1 MQNQIV
7 LLTNKI
13 LKLYSNYEMKLYEN
27 SKILLSLT
35 SEYIEGPVLKL
46 SLVQGKDIFNSLELN
61 FDSNERALYEY
72 LSLILIVKASEKND
86 ISIIINDDKLHF
98 DIEEILGFIEKDDND
113 SVKEIIN
120 RKIFSLNRLKSN
132 TISDTMSVLNYY
144 NSTFKKYGGKKK
156 CLEKI

>member
-13 LKLYSNYEMKLYEN
+13 LKLYSNYDMLLNEN

-86 ISIIINDDKLHF
+86 ISIIINDDKLYF

>member
-13 LKLYSNYEMKLYEN
+13 LKLYSNYEMLLNEN
-27 SKILLSLT
+27 NKILLSLT

-46 SLVQGKDIFNSLELN
+46 SLVQEKDISNSLELN
-61 FDSNERALYEY
+61 FDNNERFLYEY

-86 ISIIINDDKLHF
+86 ISIIINDDKLSL
-98 DIEEILGFIEKDDND
+98 DIEEILGFIVKNDND
-113 SVKEIIN
+113 SIKEIID

-132 TISDTMSVLNYY
+132 TISDTVSVLNYY

>member
-1 MQNQIV
+1 MQNQMV

-13 LKLYSNYEMKLYEN
+13 LKLYSNYETLLNEN

-46 SLVQGKDIFNSLELN
+46 SLVQGKDISNSLELN
-61 FDSNERALYEY
+61 FDNDERALYKY

-86 ISIIINDDKLHF
+86 ISIIINDDKLYF

-113 SVKEIIN
+113 SIKEIIN

>member
-13 LKLYSNYEMKLYEN
+13 LKLYSNYEMLLNEN
-27 SKILLSLT
+27 NKILLSLN
-35 SEYIEGPVLKL
+35 SEYIEGTFLKL
-46 SLVQGKDIFNSLELN
+46 SLVQGKDISNSLELN
-61 FDSNERALYEY
+61 FDNNERSLYEY
-72 LSLILIVKASEKND
+72 LSLILIVKSSEKND
-86 ISIIINDDKLHF
+86 ISIIINDDKLSL
-98 DIEEILGFIEKDDND
+98 DIEEILGFIVKDDND
-113 SVKEIIN
+113 SIKEIID

-132 TISDTMSVLNYY
+132 TISDTMLVLNYY

>member
-13 LKLYSNYEMKLYEN
+13 LKLYNNYEMLLNEN

-46 SLVQGKDIFNSLELN
+46 SLVQGKNISNSLELN
-61 FDSNERALYEY
+61 FDNNERSLYEY
-72 LSLILIVKASEKND
+72 LSLILIVKSSEKND
-86 ISIIINDDKLHF
+86 ISIIINDDKLSL
-98 DIEEILGFIEKDDND
+98 DIEEILGFIVKDDND
-113 SVKEIIN
+113 SIKEIID
-120 RKIFSLNRLKSN
+120 RKIFSLNKLKSN
-132 TISDTMSVLNYY
+132 TISDTMLVLNYY

>member
-13 LKLYSNYEMKLYEN
+13 LKLYSNYEMLLNEN
-27 SKILLSLT
+27 NKILLSLT

-46 SLVQGKDIFNSLELN
+46 SLVQEKDISNSLELN
-61 FDSNERALYEY
+61 FDNNERSLYEY
-72 LSLILIVKASEKND
+72 LSLVLIVKASEKND
-86 ISIIINDDKLHF
+86 ISIIINDDKLSL
-98 DIEEILGFIEKDDND
+98 DIEEILGFIVKDDND
-113 SVKEIIN
+113 SIKEIID

-132 TISDTMSVLNYY
+132 TISDTVSVLNYY

>member
-13 LKLYSNYEMKLYEN
+13 LKLYSNYEMLLNEN
-27 SKILLSLT
+27 NKILLSLT

-46 SLVQGKDIFNSLELN
+46 SLVQEKDISNSLELN
-61 FDSNERALYEY
+61 FDNNERFLYEY

-86 ISIIINDDKLHF
+86 ISIIINDDKLSL
-98 DIEEILGFIEKDDND
+98 DIEEILDFIVKDDND
-113 SVKEIIN
+113 SIKEIID

-132 TISDTMSVLNYY
+132 TISDTVSVLNYY

>member
-13 LKLYSNYEMKLYEN
+13 LKLYSNYEMLLNEN
-27 SKILLSLT
+27 NKILLSLT

-46 SLVQGKDIFNSLELN
+46 SLVQGKDISNSLELN
-61 FDSNERALYEY
+61 FDNNERSLYEY
-72 LSLILIVKASEKND
+72 LSLILIVKSSEKND
-86 ISIIINDDKLHF
+86 ISIIINDDKLSL

-113 SVKEIIN
+113 SIKEIID

-132 TISDTMSVLNYY
+132 TISDTMLVLNYY

>member
-13 LKLYSNYEMKLYEN
+13 LKLYSNYEMLLNEN
-27 SKILLSLT
+27 NKILLSLT

-46 SLVQGKDIFNSLELN
+46 SLVQEKDISNSLELN
-61 FDSNERALYEY
+61 FDNNERSLYEY
-72 LSLILIVKASEKND
+72 LSLVLIVKASEKND
-86 ISIIINDDKLHF
+86 ISIIINDDKLSL
-98 DIEEILGFIEKDDND
+98 DIEEILGFIVKDDND
-113 SVKEIIN
+113 SIKEIID

-132 TISDTMSVLNYY
+132 TISDTMLVLNYY

>member
-13 LKLYSNYEMKLYEN
+13 LKLYSNYEMLLNEN

-46 SLVQGKDIFNSLELN
+46 SLVQGKDISNSLELN
-61 FDSNERALYEY
+61 FDNNERSLYEY
-72 LSLILIVKASEKND
+72 LSLILIVKSSEKND
-86 ISIIINDDKLHF
+86 ISIIINDDKLSL

-113 SVKEIIN
+113 SIKEIID
-120 RKIFSLNRLKSN
+120 RKIFSLNKLKSN
-132 TISDTMSVLNYY
+132 TISDTMLVLNYY

>member
-13 LKLYSNYEMKLYEN
+13 LKLYSNYEMLLNEN
-27 SKILLSLT
+27 NKILLSLT

-46 SLVQGKDIFNSLELN
+46 SLVQEKDISNSLELN
-61 FDSNERALYEY
+61 FDNNERFLYEY
-72 LSLILIVKASEKND
+72 LALILIVKASEKND
-86 ISIIINDDKLHF
+86 ISIIINDDKLSL
-98 DIEEILGFIEKDDND
+98 DIEEILGFIVKDDND
-113 SVKEIIN
+113 SIKEIID

-132 TISDTMSVLNYY
+132 TISDTVSVLNYY

>member
-13 LKLYSNYEMKLYEN
+13 LKLYSNYEMLLNKN

-46 SLVQGKDIFNSLELN
+46 SIVYGKVISNSLELN
-61 FDSNERALYEY
+61 FDNNESALYEY

-86 ISIIINDDKLHF
+86 ISIIINDDKLYF

-132 TISDTMSVLNYY
+132 TISDTISALNYY
-144 NSTFKKYGGKKK
+144 NSTFKKYGGKKR

>member
-13 LKLYSNYEMKLYEN
+13 LKLYSNYEMLLNEN

-46 SLVQGKDIFNSLELN
+46 SLVQGKDISNSLELN

-86 ISIIINDDKLHF
+86 ISIIINDDKLYF

-156 CLEKI
+156 CLEKM

>member
-13 LKLYSNYEMKLYEN
+13 LKLYSNYEMLLNEN
-27 SKILLSLT
+27 NKILLSLT

-46 SLVQGKDIFNSLELN
+46 SLVQEKDISNSLELN
-61 FDSNERALYEY
+61 FDNNERSLYEY
-72 LSLILIVKASEKND
+72 LSLILIVKSSEKND
-86 ISIIINDDKLHF
+86 ISIIINDDKLSL
-98 DIEEILGFIEKDDND
+98 DIEEILGFIVKDDND
-113 SVKEIIN
+113 SIKEIID

-132 TISDTMSVLNYY
+132 TISDTVSVLNYY

>member
-13 LKLYSNYEMKLYEN
+13 LKLYNNYEMLLNEN

-46 SLVQGKDIFNSLELN
+46 SLVQGKDISNSLELN
-61 FDSNERALYEY
+61 FDNNERSLYEY
-72 LSLILIVKASEKND
+72 LSLILIVKSSEKND
-86 ISIIINDDKLHF
+86 ISIIINDDKLSL
-98 DIEEILGFIEKDDND
+98 DIEEILGFIVKDDND
-113 SVKEIIN
+113 SIKEIID

-132 TISDTMSVLNYY
+132 TISDTMLVLNYY

>member
-13 LKLYSNYEMKLYEN
+13 LKLYNNYEMKLYEN

-35 SEYIEGPVLKL
+35 SEYMEGPVLKL
-46 SLVQGKDIFNSLELN
+46 SLVQGKDISNSLELN
-61 FDSNERALYEY
+61 FDNDERPLYEY

-86 ISIIINDDKLHF
+86 ISIIINDDKLYF

-113 SVKEIIN
+113 SIKEIIN

-156 CLEKI
+156 CLKKI

>member
-13 LKLYSNYEMKLYEN
+13 LKLYNNYEMLLNEN

-35 SEYIEGPVLKL
+35 REYIEGPVLKL
-46 SLVQGKDIFNSLELN
+46 SLVQGKDISNSLELN
-61 FDSNERALYEY
+61 FDNNERSLYEY

-86 ISIIINDDKLHF
+86 ISIIINDDKLF
-98 DIEEILGFIEKDDND
+98 LDIEEILGFIVKDDND
-113 SVKEIIN
+113 SIKEIID

-132 TISDTMSVLNYY
+132 TISDTMLVLNYY

>member
-13 LKLYSNYEMKLYEN
+13 LKLYSNYEMLLNEN
-27 SKILLSLT
+27 NKILLSLT

-46 SLVQGKDIFNSLELN
+46 SLVQEKDISNSLEFN
-61 FDSNERALYEY
+61 FDNNERSLYEY
-72 LSLILIVKASEKND
+72 LSLVLIVKASEKND
-86 ISIIINDDKLHF
+86 ISIIINDDKLSL
-98 DIEEILGFIEKDDND
+98 DIEEILGFIVKNDND
-113 SVKEIIN
+113 SIKEIID

-132 TISDTMSVLNYY
+132 TISDTVSVLNYY

>member
-13 LKLYSNYEMKLYEN
+13 LKLYNNYEMLLNEN

-46 SLVQGKDIFNSLELN
+46 SLVQGKDISNSLELN
-61 FDSNERALYEY
+61 FDNNERSLYEY
-72 LSLILIVKASEKND
+72 LSLILIVKSSEKND
-86 ISIIINDDKLHF
+86 ISIIINDDKLF
-98 DIEEILGFIEKDDND
+98 LDIEEILGFIVKDDND
-113 SVKEIIN
+113 SIKEIID

-132 TISDTMSVLNYY
+132 TISDTMLVLNYY

>member
-13 LKLYSNYEMKLYEN
+13 LKLYSNYEMLLNEN

-46 SLVQGKDIFNSLELN
+46 SLVQGKNISNSLELN
-61 FDSNERALYEY
+61 FDNNERALYEY
-72 LSLILIVKASEKND
+72 LSLILIVKSSEKND
-86 ISIIINDDKLHF
+86 ISIIINDDKLSL

-113 SVKEIIN
+113 SIKEIID

-132 TISDTMSVLNYY
+132 TISDTMLVLNYY

>member
-13 LKLYSNYEMKLYEN
+13 LKLYNNYEMLLNEN

-46 SLVQGKDIFNSLELN
+46 SLVQGKDISNSLELN
-61 FDSNERALYEY
+61 FDNNERSLYEY
-72 LSLILIVKASEKND
+72 LSLILIVKSSEKND
-86 ISIIINDDKLHF
+86 ISIIINDDKLSL

-113 SVKEIIN
+113 SIKEIID
-120 RKIFSLNRLKSN
+120 RKIFSLNKLKSN
-132 TISDTMSVLNYY
+132 TISDTMLVLNYY

>member
-13 LKLYSNYEMKLYEN
+13 LKLYSNYEMLLNEN

-46 SLVQGKDIFNSLELN
+46 SLVQGKDISNSLELN
-61 FDSNERALYEY
+61 FDNNERALYEY

-86 ISIIINDDKLHF
+86 ISIIINDDKLYF

>member
-13 LKLYSNYEMKLYEN
+13 LKLYSNYEMLLNEN
-27 SKILLSLT
+27 NKILLSLT

-46 SLVQGKDIFNSLELN
+46 SLVQGKDISNSLELN
-61 FDSNERALYEY
+61 FDNNERSLYEY
-72 LSLILIVKASEKND
+72 LSLILIVKSSEKND
-86 ISIIINDDKLHF
+86 ISIIINDDKLSL
-98 DIEEILGFIEKDDND
+98 DIEEILGFIVKDDND
-113 SVKEIIN
+113 SIKEIID

-132 TISDTMSVLNYY
+132 TISDTMLVLNYY

>member
-13 LKLYSNYEMKLYEN
+13 LKLYSNYEMLLNEN

-46 SLVQGKDIFNSLELN
+46 SLVQGKDISNSLELN
-61 FDSNERALYEY
+61 FDNDERALYEY

-86 ISIIINDDKLHF
+86 IGIIINDDKLHF

-113 SVKEIIN
+113 SIKEIIN

>member
-13 LKLYSNYEMKLYEN
+13 LKLYSNYEMLLNEN
-27 SKILLSLT
+27 NKILLSLT

-46 SLVQGKDIFNSLELN
+46 SLVQEKDISNSLELN
-61 FDSNERALYEY
+61 FDNNERFLYEY

-86 ISIIINDDKLHF
+86 ISIIINDDKLSL
-98 DIEEILGFIEKDDND
+98 DIEEILGFIVKDDND
-113 SVKEIIN
+113 SIKEIID

-132 TISDTMSVLNYY
+132 TISDTVSVLNYY

>member
-46 SLVQGKDIFNSLELN
+46 SIVYGKDISNSLELN
-61 FDSNERALYEY
+61 FDNDERALYEY

>member
-1 MQNQIV
+1 MSIV
-7 LLTNKI
+7 
-13 LKLYSNYEMKLYEN
+13 Y
-27 SKILLSLT
+27 
-35 SEYIEGPVLKL
+35 
-46 SLVQGKDIFNSLELN
+46 GKDISNSLELN
-61 FDSNERALYEY
+61 FDNDERALYEY
-72 LSLILIVKASEKND
+72 LSLILIVKTSEKND
-86 ISIIINDDKLHF
+86 ISIIINDDKLYF
-98 DIEEILGFIEKDDND
+98 DIEEILGFIEKDDNG

>member
-13 LKLYSNYEMKLYEN
+13 LKLYSNYEMLLNEN
-27 SKILLSLT
+27 NKILLSLT

-46 SLVQGKDIFNSLELN
+46 SLVQEKDISNSLELN
-61 FDSNERALYEY
+61 FDNNERFLYEY
-72 LSLILIVKASEKND
+72 LALILIVKASEKND
-86 ISIIINDDKLHF
+86 ISIIINDDKLSL
-98 DIEEILGFIEKDDND
+98 DIEEILGFIVKDDND
-113 SVKEIIN
+113 SIKEIID

-132 TISDTMSVLNYY
+132 TISVTVSVLNYY

>member
-13 LKLYSNYEMKLYEN
+13 LKLYNNYEMLLNEN

-46 SLVQGKDIFNSLELN
+46 SLVQGKNISNSLELN
-61 FDSNERALYEY
+61 FDNNERSLYEY
-72 LSLILIVKASEKND
+72 LSLILIVKSSEKND
-86 ISIIINDDKLHF
+86 ISIIINDDKLSL
-98 DIEEILGFIEKDDND
+98 DIEEILGFIVKDDND
-113 SVKEIIN
+113 SIKEIID

-132 TISDTMSVLNYY
+132 TISDTMLVLNYY

>member
-13 LKLYSNYEMKLYEN
+13 LKLYSNYEMLLNEN

-46 SLVQGKDIFNSLELN
+46 SLVQGKDISNSLELN
-61 FDSNERALYEY
+61 FDNNERALYEY

-86 ISIIINDDKLHF
+86 ISIIINDDKLYF

-113 SVKEIIN
+113 SIKEIIN

-132 TISDTMSVLNYY
+132 TINDTMSVLNYY
-144 NSTFKKYGGKKK
+144 NSTFKKYGGKEK

>member
-13 LKLYSNYEMKLYEN
+13 LKLYSNYEMLLNEN
-27 SKILLSLT
+27 NKILLSLT

-46 SLVQGKDIFNSLELN
+46 SLVQEKDISNSLELN
-61 FDSNERALYEY
+61 FDNNERFLYEY

-86 ISIIINDDKLHF
+86 ISIIINDDKLSL
-98 DIEEILGFIEKDDND
+98 DIEEILDFIVKDDND
-113 SVKEIIN
+113 SIKEIIG

-132 TISDTMSVLNYY
+132 TISDTVSVLNYY

>member
-13 LKLYSNYEMKLYEN
+13 LKLYSNYEMLLNEN

-46 SLVQGKDIFNSLELN
+46 SLVQGKDISNYLELN
-61 FDSNERALYEY
+61 FDNNERALYEY

-86 ISIIINDDKLHF
+86 ISIIINDNKLYF

-113 SVKEIIN
+113 SIKEIIN

-144 NSTFKKYGGKKK
+144 NSTFKKYGGKKR

>member
-13 LKLYSNYEMKLYEN
+13 LKLYSNYEMLLNEN
-27 SKILLSLT
+27 NKILLSLT

-46 SLVQGKDIFNSLELN
+46 SLVQEKDISNSLELN
-61 FDSNERALYEY
+61 FDNNERFLYEY

-86 ISIIINDDKLHF
+86 ISIIINDDKLSL

-113 SVKEIIN
+113 SIKEIID

-132 TISDTMSVLNYY
+132 TISDTMLVLNYY

>member
-13 LKLYSNYEMKLYEN
+13 LKLYSNYEMLLNEN
-27 SKILLSLT
+27 NKILLSLT

-46 SLVQGKDIFNSLELN
+46 SLVHGKDISNSLELN
-61 FDSNERALYEY
+61 FDNNERSLYEY
-72 LSLILIVKASEKND
+72 LSLILIVKSSEKND
-86 ISIIINDDKLHF
+86 ISIIINDDKLSL

-113 SVKEIIN
+113 SIKEIID

-132 TISDTMSVLNYY
+132 TISDTVSVLNYY

>member
-1 MQNQIV
+1 MKNQIV

-27 SKILLSLT
+27 NKILLSLT
-35 SEYIEGPVLKL
+35 SEYIEGSVLKL
-46 SLVQGKDIFNSLELN
+46 SIVCGKDISNSLELN
-61 FDSNERALYEY
+61 FDNDERALYEY

-86 ISIIINDDKLHF
+86 ISIIINDDKLYF
-98 DIEEILGFIEKDDND
+98 DIEEILGFIEKDDNG
-113 SVKEIIN
+113 SIKEIIN

-132 TISDTMSVLNYY
+132 TINDTMSVLNYY